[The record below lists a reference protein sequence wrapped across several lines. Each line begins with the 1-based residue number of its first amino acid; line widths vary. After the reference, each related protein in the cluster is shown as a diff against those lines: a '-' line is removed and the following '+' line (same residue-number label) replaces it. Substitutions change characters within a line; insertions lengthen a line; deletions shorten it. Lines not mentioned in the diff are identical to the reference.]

1 MTVGIKLPSVLTGVG
16 IIKKAASE
24 KVAFL
29 SRGVLGQ
36 WEKRTLPAEEQ
47 WERAWSLGRTERQ
60 AVNRGGVTART
71 RGG

>member
-1 MTVGIKLPSVLTGVG
+1 MPSVLRGVG
-16 IIKKAASE
+16 IIRKGVSE

-36 WEKRTLPAEEQ
+36 WEKQTLLAEEQ
-47 WERAWSLGRTERQ
+47 WERAWSIGRTERQ
-60 AVNRGGVTART
+60 AVNRGWVTVSL